1 MCDQVGLSVRDLGQG
16 SVCDQTWGSLC
27 EQDQGSVL
35 GLRLCLSFGSGSGP
49 SLWLVLGLS
58 LGLCV
63 PGNKTDKTHKTPA
76 LAEIIFCT

>member
-16 SVCDQTWGSLC
+16 SVCDQTCGSLC

-58 LGLCV
+58 LKPQNWAKLASFTHLCMDSLS
-63 PGNKTDKTHKTPA
+63 NTY
-76 LAEIIFCT
+76 